1 MKKLLKKFVIT
12 LTFFTMLNIAQNSYC
27 EAETSQSIFFVKIL
41 NYVKNIS
48 SLEIVNVGIVF
59 DNNSESIASR
69 DRIINALKSN
79 GRIRLVAIPKNSPD
93 NKIQLM
99 NVLYLVNGV
108 SVEDIS
114 QKAKKFK
121 ILTFSS
127 NFEDVNKGF
136 ASITVILR
144 NNTPK
149 VIVNLN
155 NSKQE
160 GQNLSS
166 QLLKLS
172 EII

>member
-1 MKKLLKKFVIT
+1 MKNLLKKFLTILFCFT
-12 LTFFTMLNIAQNSYC
+12 LLNTVQNSYC
-27 EAETSQSIFFVKIL
+27 EAEPTQSIFFVKIL
-41 NYVKNIS
+41 NYVKNVS
-48 SLEIVNVGIVF
+48 DLEIINVGIVF
-59 DNNSESIASR
+59 DSNSESIASR
-69 DRIINALKSN
+69 DRIIKALKSN

-99 NVLYLVNGV
+99 NVLYLANGV

-127 NFEDVNKGF
+127 NFEDVTKGL

-144 NNTPK
+144 NNSPK

-155 NSKQE
+155 SSKQE